1 MYPIQDQAKL
11 SSYSSLLLYVLTYYQ
26 NPISWLFWR
35 PQQHSS
41 VQHAYW
47 KRAGYSAE
55 CVLKCQQ
62 WLCSIQKIWTFR
74 WKHAKTSSVVA
85 GITFSA
91 PLYTSL
97 PLLCS
102 PCIKTS
108 MMTASSLGWALCA
121 QGFAYA
127 SLLSRTMKDSCLY
140 PFICVR
146 ACACARILDVFLYH
160 SLFPFMTWGLLLNVE
175 FIFAASLTRHLALRI
190 PGVHLLCAENHKQRP
205 HPPDLM

>member
-1 MYPIQDQAKL
+1 MRVRQGNVSYTRPRKL

-26 NPISWLFWR
+26 NPISW
-35 PQQHSS
+35 HSS

-62 WLCSIQKIWTFR
+62 WLCSIQKVWTFR
-74 WKHAKTSSVVA
+74 WKHAKMSPVVA
-85 GITFSA
+85 AITFSA

-108 MMTASSLGWALCA
+108 MMTASSLDWALCA
-121 QGFAYA
+121 QAFAYA
-127 SLLSRTMKDSCLY
+127 SLLSRTIKDYCLY

-146 ACACARILDVFLYH
+146 ACVRVCAQGY
-160 SLFPFMTWGLLLNVE
+160 
-175 FIFAASLTRHLALRI
+175 
-190 PGVHLLCAENHKQRP
+190 
-205 HPPDLM
+205 